1 MLAKKILAA
10 IFAVVILIKL
20 IIAFTNPA
28 TWLGFTGAFLGHEV
42 IAIVVYLVLAIITG
56 YYIFST
62 LELID
67 IAVVMFFTSILVA
80 LSLVPY
86 SAQWLKLGQELAG
99 LGLGRAWFTL
109 LIWGALALAVLYRVF
124 TKK

>member
-1 MLAKKILAA
+1 MLAKKILAT
-10 IFAVVILIKL
+10 IFALVILLKL

-28 TWLGFTGAFLGHEV
+28 TWLGFTGAFLGHDL
-42 IAIVVYLVLAIITG
+42 IAILVYLVLALITG

-67 IAVVMFFTSILVA
+67 IAVVMFFTSVLVA

-86 SAQWLKLGQELAG
+86 STQWLRLGQEIAG
-99 LGLGRAWFTL
+99 LGLGKAWFTIV
-109 LIWGALALAVLYRVF
+109 IWGALALAVLYRVF
-124 TKK
+124 SKK